1 MSYTNFEVGETFP
14 LPIAAQGDG
23 GLFQVDANGAMFILR
38 LSRHDVIAHEAFRT
52 GDIELALAEVDGVM
66 LLLYKIDGIFKDGW
80 GDAPLAV
87 HLLTREQLPT
97 EKSLSDEVIHLY
109 LVDSRLNLL
118 LSMRQAS
125 VRNEAGKYEVTG
137 DFWKMLKRHALAV
150 AADPEGYGKDFNS
163 RLGKI
168 YMKYQPADLVKI
180 AQARLKI
187 CSTLGGH

>member
-14 LPIAAQGDG
+14 LPIAARGDG
-23 GLFQVDANGAMFILR
+23 GLFQVDANGAMFILQ
-38 LSRHDVIAHEAFRT
+38 LSRTDVIAHEAFRT

-87 HLLTREQLPT
+87 HLLAKEQLPT
-97 EKSLSDEVIHLY
+97 EKSLADEVIHLY
-109 LVDSRLNLL
+109 LVDSKLNIL

-125 VRNEAGKYEVTG
+125 VKNEDGKYELTG
-137 DFWKMLKRHALAV
+137 DFWGMLKKHALEV

-163 RLGKI
+163 RLGKV
-168 YMKYQPADLVKI
+168 YMKYQPGDLVKI

-187 CSTLGGH
+187 FSTLAMH